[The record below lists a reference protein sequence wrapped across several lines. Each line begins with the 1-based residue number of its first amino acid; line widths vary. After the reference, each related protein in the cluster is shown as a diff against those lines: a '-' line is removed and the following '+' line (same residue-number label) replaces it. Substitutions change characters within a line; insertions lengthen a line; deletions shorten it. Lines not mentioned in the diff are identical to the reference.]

1 MQRLLLLTL
10 LSLCAATA
18 VFADGHAY
26 KDEALA
32 RVGQLESKYVGLA
45 KATPQANMEWRP
57 MEGVR
62 SVSEL
67 FLHVAGANMGLTGAI
82 GTPPPAGFD
91 RKGFEQST
99 TDRAKIA
106 AELER
111 SFAHLKKAIEA
122 LPDGGEDTAAK
133 IFGRDS
139 TLRGA
144 TWTLL
149 EHLSEHLGQ
158 AIAYAR
164 SNKVVPPW
172 TAARG
177 D

>member
-1 MQRLLLLTL
+1 MQRFLL
-10 LSLCAATA
+10 LSLMSLCVTATLL
-18 VFADGHAY
+18 ADGHAY
-26 KDEALA
+26 KEEALA

-45 KATPQANMEWRP
+45 KATPQSAMDYRP

-62 SVSEL
+62 SMSEL
-67 FLHVAGANMGLTGAI
+67 FLHVATANMGLTGAI

-91 RKGFEQST
+91 RQGFEQST
-99 TDRAKIA
+99 TDKDKIV
-106 AELER
+106 AELEK
-111 SFAHLKKAIEA
+111 SFAHLKKAVEG
-122 LPDGGEDTAAK
+122 LPEGGEDNAAK

-164 SNKVVPPW
+164 SNDIVPPW

>member
-1 MQRLLLLTL
+1 MRRILLLSL
-10 LSLCAATA
+10 LSLCAAATLS
-18 VFADGHAY
+18 ADGHAY
-26 KDEALA
+26 REEALA
-32 RVGQLESKYVGLA
+32 RVGQLESKYVSLA
-45 KATPQANMEWRP
+45 KATPASAMTWRP
-57 MEGVR
+57 GAGVR

-82 GTPPPAGFD
+82 GTPPPDGFD
-91 RKGFEQST
+91 RNGYENST
-99 TDRAKIA
+99 TDPAKIA
-106 AELER
+106 AELEK
-111 SFAHLKKAIEA
+111 SFAHLRKAMAA
-122 LPDGGEDTAAK
+122 LPDGGADNPTK

-139 TLRGA
+139 TMRGA

-164 SNKVVPPW
+164 SNDIVPPW

-177 D
+177 N

>member
-1 MQRLLLLTL
+1 MYRL
-10 LSLCAATA
+10 LSLA
-18 VFADGHAY
+18 VLSLSLTGSLFADAY
-26 KDEALA
+26 KEEALA
-32 RVGQLESKYVGLA
+32 RVNQLEQKFVGLA
-45 KATPQANMEWRP
+45 KAMPQDSMTWRP

-67 FLHVAGANMGLTGAI
+67 FLHIAGADLGLTAAI

-91 RKGFEQST
+91 RQGYEQST
-99 TDRAKIA
+99 TDKDKIV

-111 SFAHLKKAIEA
+111 AFAHLKMAVSA
-122 LPDGGEDTAAK
+122 LPDGGQENPTK
-133 IFGRDS
+133 MFGRDT

-149 EHLSEHLGQ
+149 EHSSEHLGQ

-177 D
+177 R

>member
-1 MQRLLLLTL
+1 MHRLLLLSL
-10 LSLCAATA
+10 LSLGLTGSA
-18 VFADGHAY
+18 FADAY

-32 RVGQLESKYVGLA
+32 RVNQLEQKFIGLA
-45 KATPQANMEWRP
+45 KAMPQDTMTWRP

-67 FLHVAGANMGLTGAI
+67 YLHIAGADLGLTAAI

-91 RKGFEQST
+91 RKGYEQST
-99 TDRAKIA
+99 TDKAKIV
-106 AELER
+106 AELEKG
-111 SFAHLKKAIEA
+111 FAHMKKAINA
-122 LPDGGEDTAAK
+122 LPDGGQENATK
-133 IFGRDS
+133 IFGRDT

-149 EHLSEHLGQ
+149 EHASEHLGQ

-172 TAARG
+172 TAARQ
-177 D
+177 

>member
-1 MQRLLLLTL
+1 MIMQRFLL
-10 LSLCAATA
+10 LSLLSLGLTGSL
-18 VFADGHAY
+18 FADAY
-26 KDEALA
+26 KEEALA

-45 KATPQANMEWRP
+45 KAMPQSSMGWRP

-67 FLHVAGANMGLTGAI
+67 FLHVASANMGLTGAI

-99 TDRAKIA
+99 SDPAKIA
-106 AELER
+106 AEVER
-111 SFAHLKKAIEA
+111 SFAHFKKAIEA
-122 LPDGGEDTAAK
+122 LPDGGQENAAK
-133 IFGRDS
+133 IFGRD
-139 TLRGA
+139 TTVRGA